1 MATSVS
7 SVEDAAA
14 SLVVLHGPQTM
25 VVLRVLAVVTT
36 KYCLKIPT
44 MRVLVTFATNQN
56 VVLILLGATK
66 KTVSTPKIHRLV
78 APTVV
83 ACVEKLDLALF
94 ARPANTATIQMTCR
108 VTRIPSNVWL
118 LQRQLVVERRAI
130 RGHLLR
136 ATQERHRMATPDVM
150 LTTAAPRSSVVQ
162 CQLVQVRNF
171 NI

>member
-1 MATSVS
+1 
-7 SVEDAAA
+7 VEDAAA
-14 SLVVLHGPQTM
+14 SLVVLHGPQTL
-25 VVLRVLAVVTT
+25 VVLRVFAVVTT

-83 ACVEKLDLALF
+83 ACVEKLDQALF
-94 ARPANTATIQMTCR
+94 ARPANTATIQLTCR
-108 VTRIPSNVWL
+108 VTRPPNVRL

-162 CQLVQVRNF
+162 CHLVQVRYF
-171 NI
+171 DI

>member
-14 SLVVLHGPQTM
+14 SLVVLHGPQTL
-25 VVLRVLAVVTT
+25 VVLRVLAVVT

-83 ACVEKLDLALF
+83 ACVEKLDLAFF
-94 ARPANTATIQMTCR
+94 ARPANTATIQVTCR
-108 VTRIPSNVWL
+108 VTRIPSNVWF

-136 ATQERHRMATPDVM
+136 ATQERHRMATRDVM

-162 CQLVQVRNF
+162 CHLVQVRYF
-171 NI
+171 DI